1 MKKEKSINTTSF
13 IHQDTEINGDLSSDG
28 SLHISGSVKGQINIS
43 QLLVLDKQGSITGD
57 LNASEAKISGK
68 VEGEIRITGTLTLHP
83 EARVTGNI
91 IARNLIT
98 EAGAIVDGEIRVGK
112 KVDVQSIEILAE
124 LPLQKKAG

>member
-1 MKKEKSINTTSF
+1 MKKEKNINTTSF
-13 IHQDTEINGDLSSDG
+13 IHQDTEIIGDLSSDG

-43 QLLVLDKQGSITGD
+43 QLLVLDKQGSISGD